1 MPAETCPCGSGKY
14 YRNCCADLIEGKGI
28 AQAPEQLMRSRFS
41 AYVLQQTDYLYQT
54 WHPDTRPALS
64 ELEDKTVQ
72 WQQLQVIAADNETV
86 EFLAIGHTEGQPIIL
101 HELSSFSH
109 TEGQWFYLDGLIFT
123 PPSKNGA
130 CPCGSGKKF
139 KRCCGKE
146 I

>member
-1 MPAETCPCGSGKY
+1 M
-14 YRNCCADLIEGKGI
+14 LEGTDRAALPK
-28 AQAPEQLMRSRFS
+28 QLMRSHFS

-64 ELEDKTVQ
+64 ELKDTSVQ
-72 WQQLQVIAADNETV
+72 WQQLKVIAADKETV

-101 HELSSFSH
+101 HELSRFSH
-109 TEGQWFYLDGLIFT
+109 TDGQWFYVDGQIFT

-139 KRCCGKE
+139 KRCCGNN